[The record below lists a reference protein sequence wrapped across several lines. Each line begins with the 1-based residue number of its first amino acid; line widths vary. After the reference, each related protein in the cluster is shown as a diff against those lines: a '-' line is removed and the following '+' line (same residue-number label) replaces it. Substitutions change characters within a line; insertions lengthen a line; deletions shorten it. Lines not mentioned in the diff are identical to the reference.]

1 MGGATLT
8 VAVLVLSALK
18 LYCTGVLPS
27 PLAIFLRDGANLGE
41 DYKVGTGVFYLT
53 YRLVQ

>member
-18 LYCTGVLPS
+18 LYWGS
-27 PLAIFLRDGANLGE
+27 SFAISYFLRDGANLGE

-53 YRLVQ
+53 YSLVQ